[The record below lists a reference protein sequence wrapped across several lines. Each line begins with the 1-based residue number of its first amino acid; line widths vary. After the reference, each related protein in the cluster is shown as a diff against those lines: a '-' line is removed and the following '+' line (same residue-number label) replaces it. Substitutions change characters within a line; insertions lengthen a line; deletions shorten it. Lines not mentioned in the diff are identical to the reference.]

1 MGLFDKEKLKD
12 LAIKAKDGVI
22 NAYDEAKQEQE
33 RRKELGLLD
42 DVQLGKLEYKG
53 GHPALP
59 KEKDCNL
66 KITNENLTISYGFTN
81 EATINFENILG
92 LHFETADQIS
102 HRITATRILT
112 LGVFALAF
120 KKKKKSTEK
129 YFTIDFRDNDIE
141 NTVVIGGKNA
151 QIAHSKT
158 YERYTNYLKRN
169 KTLETENKTEVEQVS
184 IDPYEEIKKAKEL
197 LDMGI
202 ISQEE
207 FEQKKKELL
216 GL

>member
-12 LAIKAKDGVI
+12 LATKAKDSVVS
-22 NAYDEAKQEQE
+22 AYDDAKQEQA

-42 DVQLGKLEYKG
+42 DVQLNKLEYKG

-59 KEKDCNL
+59 KEKECSL
-66 KITNENLTISYGFTN
+66 KITNENLTISYGFTK
-81 EATINFENILG
+81 EATIAFENVSG

-102 HRITATRILT
+102 HRITATRILA

-120 KKKKKSTEK
+120 KKKKKNTEK
-129 YFTIDFRDNDIE
+129 YFTIDFNDNGME

-158 YERYTNYLKRN
+158 YERYSNYLKRN
-169 KTLETENKTEVEQVS
+169 STFTIEENTVAESAAV
-184 IDPYEEIKKAKEL
+184 DPYEEIKKAKEL

-202 ISQEE
+202 ITQEE
-207 FEQKKKELL
+207 FDKKKSELL